1 MQKYLWFITILLVVF
16 LLSQCAAPAPVVKN
30 SPPSKPANP
39 NPANGAN
46 GIDITPTLSW
56 NCSDPDSDT
65 LTFDIYFGT
74 NSNPPLLK
82 SNHTSTNY
90 QTNTLNYNTTYYWK
104 IVAKDN
110 KGASTVGD
118 VWSFT
123 TEMMTGLRILKKIK
137 LDGSVY
143 SSPAVGTDG
152 NIYIGSQ
159 VGYFVIDPQNYEI
172 VENVS
177 TEPIWCSPVVDETTG
192 KVYFASSDGK
202 IHIYPDKL
210 SYEISDSSIYPRLYS
225 APVLY
230 EDYLYII
237 DTEGELIRVNKSDL
251 FDKTIVLET
260 DFSVRP
266 SAVIRDGNMYFASQ
280 YGSVVKVSLSN
291 HDSERLIF
299 DVDSFQGG
307 FTIALDGT
315 LFVSGTTIWA
325 LDPDADSIQIPK
337 WYYAFDSQT
346 YANPVLSEDDI
357 IYVRDALG
365 TLYALEAK
373 GGLYWKK
380 MNLGSIYSSCVISD
394 NKIIYVAAGNQL
406 LAIDPQNHD
415 VIDSVELEGHVESNP
430 VLYDGKLFVADTEGY
445 LYIISALSDTI
456 QDPDSSWPMY
466 QKDLYHSG
474 KRWRFLIILGSKLL
488 VK

>member
-1 MQKYLWFITILLVVF
+1 L
-16 LLSQCAAPAPVVKN
+16 
-30 SPPSKPANP
+30 
-39 NPANGAN
+39 
-46 GIDITPTLSW
+46 
-56 NCSDPDSDT
+56 
-65 LTFDIYFGT
+65 
-74 NSNPPLLK
+74 
-82 SNHTSTNY
+82 
-90 QTNTLNYNTTYYWK
+90 K

-291 HDSERLIF
+291 YYSERLIF

-307 FTIALDGT
+307 FAIALDGT

-325 LDPDADSIQIPK
+325 LDPDSVQIPK
-337 WYYAFDSQT
+337 WYYALDSQT
-346 YANPVLSEDDI
+346 YANPVLSEDGI
-357 IYVRDALG
+357 IYVGDALG
-365 TLYALEAK
+365 TLYAFDAK

-380 MNLGSIYSSCVISD
+380 MNLGSIYSSCVIGD

-445 LYIISALSDTI
+445 LYIISALSDAI
-456 QDPDSSWPMY
+456 QDPDLSWPMY
-466 QKDLYHSG
+466 QKDLYHNG
-474 KRWRFLIILGSKLL
+474 KR
-488 VK
+488 

>member
-1 MQKYLWFITILLVVF
+1 M
-16 LLSQCAAPAPVVKN
+16 
-30 SPPSKPANP
+30 
-39 NPANGAN
+39 
-46 GIDITPTLSW
+46 
-56 NCSDPDSDT
+56 
-65 LTFDIYFGT
+65 
-74 NSNPPLLK
+74 
-82 SNHTSTNY
+82 
-90 QTNTLNYNTTYYWK
+90 
-104 IVAKDN
+104 
-110 KGASTVGD
+110 
-118 VWSFT
+118 
-123 TEMMTGLRILKKIK
+123 GLCN
-137 LDGSVY
+137 

-177 TEPIWCSPVVDETTG
+177 TEPIWCSPIVDETTG

-202 IHIYPDKL
+202 IHIYPDKS

-251 FDKTIVLET
+251 SDKTIVLET
-260 DFSVRP
+260 DFSVRS
-266 SAVIRDGNMYFASQ
+266 SAVIHDGNMYFASQ
-280 YGSVVKVSLSN
+280 YGSVVKVSLSTY
-291 HDSERLIF
+291 DSERLIF

-307 FTIALDGT
+307 FAIALDGT

-325 LDPDADSIQIPK
+325 LDPNSVQIPK
-337 WYYAFDSQT
+337 WYYTLDSQT

-357 IYVRDALG
+357 IYVGDALG
-365 TLYALEAK
+365 TLYAFEAK
-373 GGLYWKK
+373 GGLCWKK
-380 MNLGSIYSSCVISD
+380 MNLGSIYSSCVIGD
-394 NKIIYVAAGNQL
+394 NKIIYVAAGDQL

-445 LYIISALSDTI
+445 LYIISALSDAI
-456 QDPDSSWPMY
+456 QDPDLSWPMY

-474 KRWRFLIILGSKLL
+474 KR
-488 VK
+488 